1 MSVDQMFISQYATQ
15 LNVLSANRLSTNSH
29 LTKRRETVIFSGK
42 KKIQLDTFKMN
53 NLSFELP
60 TDMK

>member
-1 MSVDQMFISQYATQ
+1 MSVGQMFISQYATQ
-15 LNVLSANRLSTNSH
+15 PNVLSANCLSTHCH
-29 LTKRRETVIFSGK
+29 LTKRRETVIISGK

-53 NLSFELP
+53 SLSFELP